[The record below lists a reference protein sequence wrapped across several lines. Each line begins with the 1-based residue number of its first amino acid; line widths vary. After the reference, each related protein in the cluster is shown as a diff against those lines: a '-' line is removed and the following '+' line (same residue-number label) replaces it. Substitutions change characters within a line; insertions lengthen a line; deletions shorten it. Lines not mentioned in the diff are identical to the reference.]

1 MSKSTFKVGTIVKAV
16 TQRGTAV
23 KGKLIEIKKSAVN
36 GSTFFKIATD
46 DGRHVHVRP
55 STAARA

>member
-1 MSKSTFKVGTIVKAV
+1 MSKPTFKIGARLSAV

-23 KGKLIEIKKSAVN
+23 RGKLIEIKKSTN
-36 GSTFFKIATD
+36 GSTFFKLATD

-55 STAARA
+55 SAAARA